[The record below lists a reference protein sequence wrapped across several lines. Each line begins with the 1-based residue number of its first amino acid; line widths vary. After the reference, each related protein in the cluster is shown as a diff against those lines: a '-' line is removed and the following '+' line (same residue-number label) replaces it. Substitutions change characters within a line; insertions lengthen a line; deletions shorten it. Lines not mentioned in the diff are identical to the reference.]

1 MSTDTVKKHEIY
13 PHIEWVD
20 LDGNG
25 VAQEIVVMK
34 RDPASKDL
42 YYIKIADMD
51 EIDRNRLVHIL
62 QGRDSGRHELWDV
75 LHNTTLAN
83 GENALEFFHQ
93 MVKVQTRSGVTML
106 PGVGRHGIPTF
117 VPERGA
123 TQTVHVGPNGQPINR

>member
-1 MSTDTVKKHEIY
+1 MSTKTVQKHKVY

-20 LDGNG
+20 LDNNG
-25 VAQEIVVMK
+25 VAVEIVVMK
-34 RDPASKDL
+34 RDPSSGDL

-75 LHNTTLAN
+75 LHNTVLAN

-93 MVKVQTRSGVTML
+93 MVKVQTASGVTMS
-106 PGVGRHGIPTF
+106 PGVGRHGIPSF
-117 VPERGA
+117 QPEPRQA
-123 TQTVHVGPNGQPINR
+123 QQVQVGPNGQPIQ